1 MSGSVFYDPMRSLKV
16 QVYDVTYRHDEEGLW
31 PVRIYQPEG
40 TGAFPALLDVH
51 GGAWTGGSYTD
62 NERIDMSL
70 AKSGLV
76 VAAVACRQAP
86 KYTYPS
92 QVADVHFASRW
103 LKAHAHDFN
112 AEADSVGG
120 LCASSGGHTMLL
132 SAMRPLDPRYGTF
145 ALPEAE
151 NLRATLLYIVAAWPV
166 LDPYARYLFAK
177 EKGLTHLVEA
187 TEAYFLTHDAMKEG
201 NPLLILE
208 RREPADLPPMLIIQ
222 GLADNNVPLSTLER
236 FVEIYRAIGGV
247 VEVEL
252 FQDMPHGFACKPG
265 PQSDRA
271 LEIMKNFISRNV
283 SGNRRPL

>member
-16 QVYDVTYRHDEEGLW
+16 QVYDVTCRHDEEGSR

-40 TGAFPALLDVH
+40 TGPFAALLDVH

-62 NERIDMSL
+62 NERIDLSL
-70 AKSGLV
+70 ARSGLV
-76 VAAVACRQAP
+76 VAAVSCRQAP

-92 QVADVHFASRW
+92 QVADVHYASRW

-112 AEADSVGG
+112 AEAGSVGG
-120 LCASSGGHTMLL
+120 LCASSGGHTMIL
-132 SAMRPLDPRYGTF
+132 SAMRPLDPRYGTL
-145 ALPEAE
+145 ALPEAV
-151 NLRATLLYIVAAWPV
+151 NVRATPSYIIAAWPV

-187 TEAYFLTHDAMKEG
+187 TESYFLTHDAMKEG

-208 RREPADLPPMLIIQ
+208 RGEPADLPPMLIIQ

-252 FQDMPHGFACKPG
+252 FQDMPHVFACKPG